1 MKKKVYKS
9 SYTDLG
15 GGGGGF
21 PVHSI
26 TTEMLFA
33 LFNYTTEKL
42 FSVWKRKTFFCC
54 CWTSHKL
61 EMDLSICNFIIE

>member
-9 SYTDLG
+9 SYTDL
-15 GGGGGF
+15 GGGF

-42 FSVWKRKTFFCC
+42 FSVWKRKTFFVVVEQA
-54 CWTSHKL
+54 T
-61 EMDLSICNFIIE
+61 N